1 MIKVF
6 ADRLEISNNGGFIGG
21 ITESNILHHKPAARN
36 PLLVTALTQLRLIN
50 RSNLGISRMYSY
62 MLMEGKEPP
71 VINEIGESVTVAFRK
86 HELNGAFRLFVA
98 DEAEKGH
105 ILNVDELLILQ
116 RLLKQPEM
124 DTAEAAKLC
133 QRSENVIR
141 DTLSVM
147 EQHNYIEHGGK
158 GRGTYWNVNPAIY
171 AKLSEKPVSEKR
183 RRIEWEAAKTRIL
196 SILKER
202 AKRGESGLSNAE
214 IRQITMF
221 DRHQVQDLMN
231 ELRKENPEISPPGK
245 GRYAQY
251 EYNS

>member
-1 MIKVF
+1 
-6 ADRLEISNNGGFIGG
+6 
-21 ITESNILHHKPAARN
+21 
-36 PLLVTALTQLRLIN
+36 
-50 RSNLGISRMYSY
+50 
-62 MLMEGKEPP
+62 
-71 VINEIGESVTVAFRK
+71 
-86 HELNGAFRLFVA
+86 
-98 DEAEKGH
+98 
-105 ILNVDELLILQ
+105 
-116 RLLKQPEM
+116 M

-141 DTLSVM
+141 DTLSAM
-147 EQHNYIEHGGK
+147 EQHGYIEHGGK

-183 RRIEWEAAKTRIL
+183 RRIDWEAAKTRIL

-202 AKRGESGLSNAE
+202 ARRGEPGLSNAE

-251 EYNS
+251 ENIVYGGLMNNSKYEYSRFGFEELADGGFLISYIGNTENINHLFTLPAD